1 MAVVEP
7 TTMANS
13 VKADDFNTLIND
25 VPELTEDEKI
35 TLISAM
41 KKAQVLAA
49 STARFFQFQR
59 YAATLCQF
67 LIFRVFKSFSTSSIH
82 LVGGLPLVRDPI
94 EFLNVRPLEG
104 QLYKYTNVVKGWQY
118 RWFILIPETGIL
130 EYYVGAVISPSDE
143 DGQSFAISAACGE
156 LYKLKANDPKER
168 QFWVNRIRAVA
179 EHHTKNIAEKNP
191 PLPPREHRSPLSVI
205 DIRTS
210 APPNEAQSTWYA
222 GFHSNSIIDSHPT
235 RRKSNRKSKNTAS
248 SHNSTIQPAGSVT
261 EALNNVRD
269 MLRQTESLNALLC
282 KEVEALPHLGN
293 GPKCCDT
300 VAINFPKTTIEY
312 KPEVSNVN
320 RSLSEQS
327 TGSHRSRESSINIDP
342 SGEISD
348 NEEVEEK
355 AAAIE
360 GDRHSI
366 VMNLMTQ
373 LKLGADLTNVTLPS
387 FVLEPRSLLEMFA
400 DSFRHPDMLVRISDC
415 TTTESRMV
423 AVVQWF
429 LTSFH
434 ASREPSSSKKPY
446 NPIIGEMFRCSW
458 NMHEGEGLENL
469 YKVTYVA
476 EQVSHH
482 PPISAFYVECPKKK
496 ISVNAH
502 ICVKSNFLTSYA
514 AINFTGEVSLHL
526 LSFDEIYVFTLPCA
540 YLRCILTVPWIE
552 LGGRVSVTCATTG
565 YNASIMF
572 QTKPQQSGIPHKV
585 SGEIKHLEDV
595 VYRISGEW
603 NNILQFTSAD
613 GVIENINVQELKRF
627 HKHVRP
633 LEQQDVFESRRL
645 WQHVTKAL
653 LDENYDKATTEK
665 QKDEHTGR
673 PWLAVILDNGSAI
686 QKLLMD
692 DNRCTYQMIQKKLN
706 IGSAAIHKIIHEEL
720 YMKKVV
726 CLWIPYNLTDR
737 QKVEHVRIS
746 KETLKLQNDGN
757 HCIIFK
763 IVIGNETYILFFDI
777 PTHHESKIWVVED
790 DSTPT
795 MMKTSH
801 EKSNVC
807 CFLQKYKIGHQV
819 GRTEDKIIK
828 LIEEEQREE
837 EKKRL
842 ESNSEYVG
850 KLTSDAI
857 WVERN
862 VRNDPTQG
870 WEES

>member
-1 MAVVEP
+1 MAVVQP

-13 VKADDFNTLIND
+13 LKADDFNTLIND

-41 KKAQVLAA
+41 KKAQELDAQERNKM
-49 STARFFQFQR
+49 S
-59 YAATLCQF
+59 
-67 LIFRVFKSFSTSSIH
+67 
-82 LVGGLPLVRDPI
+82 
-94 EFLNVRPLEG
+94 RPLEG

-130 EYYVGAVISPSDE
+130 EYYVLDEVKKKRPRGAIFLAGAVISPSDE

-300 VAINFPKTTIEY
+300 NLLLLKATSAATLLTLQQCYSVLQHQQVAINFPKTTIEY

-458 NMHEGEGLENL
+458 NMHEGEGLENM

-565 YNASIMF
+565 YNASIIF

-613 GVIENINVQELKRF
+613 GVIENISVQELKRF

-665 QKDEHTGR
+665 QK
-673 PWLAVILDNGSAI
+673 
-686 QKLLMD
+686 
-692 DNRCTYQMIQKKLN
+692 
-706 IGSAAIHKIIHEEL
+706 
-720 YMKKVV
+720 
-726 CLWIPYNLTDR
+726 
-737 QKVEHVRIS
+737 
-746 KETLKLQNDGN
+746 
-757 HCIIFK
+757 
-763 IVIGNETYILFFDI
+763 
-777 PTHHESKIWVVED
+777 
-790 DSTPT
+790 
-795 MMKTSH
+795 
-801 EKSNVC
+801 
-807 CFLQKYKIGHQV
+807 
-819 GRTEDKIIK
+819 
-828 LIEEEQREE
+828 IEEEQREE

-850 KLTSDAI
+850 KLFCK
-857 WVERN
+857 E
-862 VRNDPTQG
+862 NDLWKYKYPLT
-870 WEES
+870 